1 MHEAIADVPKQL
13 FIGGAWREAK
23 TGSTFDVEDPASGA
37 VLCSVADAA
46 ADDAVDAVVA
56 AGDAQGGWSDV
67 PARRRGE
74 LLRATF
80 EALTDRADDLALVL
94 TLEMGKPLGEA
105 KAEIAYAAD
114 FFRWFSEE
122 AVRLPGRYTRSPDG
136 TARFL
141 TGSRPVGPCLL
152 ITPWNFPIAMA
163 ARKIAPAVAAG
174 CTMVLKPAEQ
184 TPLSALALTAILDE
198 AGLPPGVLNV
208 VTTAAPGAVVEPL
221 LRRPEIRKLS
231 FTGSTPTG
239 RRLMAV
245 AAENLL
251 RVSLELGGNA
261 PFLVFDD
268 ADLDEAVEG
277 ALVAKLRNG
286 GQACTAANRFLIAE
300 PVADEFTACL
310 AVRMGRLAIGP
321 GTEPGVTVGPLIDS
335 RQRDKVAALV
345 TDAVGQGAKAVVG
358 GTALD
363 GPGWFFPPTVL
374 TSVPLSAAVLHEEI
388 FGPVAPITTFRTE
401 DEAVAAANATSYGLV
416 SYLYTNDLRRAL
428 RVAERLET
436 GMVGL
441 NQGLVSNAAAPFGG
455 LKHSGFGREGGPE
468 GIAEYLET
476 QYLAVSV

>member
-122 AVRLPGRYTRSPDG
+122 AVRLPGRFARSPDG

-141 TGSRPVGPCLL
+141 TASRPVGPCLL

-208 VTTAAPGAVVEPL
+208 VTTTAPGAVLEPL

-268 ADLDEAVEG
+268 ADLDEAIEG

-286 GQACTAANRFLIAE
+286 GQACTAANRFLVAE
-300 PVADEFTACL
+300 PVAEEFTACL

-321 GTEPGVTVGPLIDS
+321 GTDPGVTVGPLIDS
-335 RQRDKVAALV
+335 RQRDKVTALV
-345 TDAVGQGAKAVVG
+345 TDAVEQGAKAVVG
-358 GTALD
+358 GTPLD

-374 TSVPLSAAVLHEEI
+374 TSVPPSAGVLHEEI

-455 LKHSGFGREGGPE
+455 VKHSGFGREGGPE

-476 QYLAVSV
+476 QYLAISV